1 MTQSTP
7 IAAMPSSSDSLLSD
21 FRNASRLALSRAL
34 TLAENRDAGTATLL
48 SALDDSIGRAFRI
61 GVTGPPGA
69 GKSTLITKLIQH
81 WLESN
86 LKVGV
91 LAVDP
96 TSPFSGGALLG
107 DRVRMTSIGMDSR
120 VFVRSLATRGSSGG
134 LARAV
139 GEMADLMDAFGLD
152 PVLLETVGVGQS
164 EFEIVQYV
172 DTTVVVLVPESGDA
186 IQAMKAGL
194 MEIGDIF
201 VINKSDREGATRFAN
216 ELNTALDLREWH
228 GWRPPILSTVASAGK
243 GIPELAQELRRHE
256 DYLRK
261 ENLWEQR
268 RLQRGKRKYQQ
279 VVEDEILGAFWT
291 AKRKRLLDDAVA
303 QGKSAYALARKLLLD
318 VIREIR
324 QSRPEQ

>member
-1 MTQSTP
+1 MHVN
-7 IAAMPSSSDSLLSD
+7 AMSSFTNSLLLD
-21 FRNASRLALSRAL
+21 FRSGSRFALSRAL
-34 TLAENRDAGTATLL
+34 TLAENRAPDAATLL
-48 SALDDSIGRAFRI
+48 SALDDCIGRAFRMGI
-61 GVTGPPGA
+61 TGPPGA

-81 WLESN
+81 WLEES

-107 DRVRMTSIGMDSR
+107 DRVRMSSIGTDSR
-120 VFVRSLATRGSSGG
+120 VFIRSLATRGSTGG

-139 GEMADLMDAFGLD
+139 GEMADLMDAFGLN
-152 PVLLETVGVGQS
+152 PILLETVGVGQS
-164 EFEIVQYV
+164 EFEVVQYV

-216 ELNTALDLREWH
+216 ELNAALELREWH
-228 GWRPPILSTVASAGK
+228 GWRPPILSTVASTGK
-243 GIPELAQELRRHE
+243 GIPELAQELQRHE
-256 DYLRK
+256 GYLRK

-268 RLQRGKRKYQQ
+268 RLQRGRRKYQQ
-279 VVEDEILGAFWT
+279 VVDDEILGAFWT

-324 QSRPEQ
+324 QSRSDQ